1 MLSIKEPYQGIYE
14 ISESVNGQ
22 PSWEKGAEVIW
33 YSPNNNWVMGPTE
46 YVGTTWSSLYATPNS
61 GGLTD
66 DTNEW
71 KYYDSPEWKTS
82 PPGDIDVKCMKY

>member
-33 YSPNNNWVMGPTE
+33 YSPNNFWHMGPVE
-46 YVGTTWSSLYATPNS
+46 YVGTTWASLYATPNS

-66 DTNEW
+66 DTNVW